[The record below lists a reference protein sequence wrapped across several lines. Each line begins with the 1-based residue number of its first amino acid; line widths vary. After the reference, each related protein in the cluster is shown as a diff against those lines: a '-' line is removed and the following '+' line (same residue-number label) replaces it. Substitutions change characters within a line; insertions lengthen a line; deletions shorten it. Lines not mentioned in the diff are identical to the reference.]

1 MVPGAA
7 EGGTID
13 VLLRHLGVREMCD
26 FIESDA
32 LYRVVIDDDV
42 LDAPF
47 GAEAFIESH
56 VRPFPHEEKGIRGF
70 FGLCE
75 QFLAE
80 AHQVPVQLSPKELGQ
95 AVERFPTLF
104 GHRMSTLG
112 DVLDSFIDDP
122 RCKAFCSAGWPYMG
136 LPPSQLSFEL
146 FARFL
151 FTQMHGLYHCKGGFQ
166 NLVKAFT
173 TAIERGGGRIVTGSA
188 VERIL
193 IRDGRTEGVVLAGGQ
208 ELRAPVVISNAD
220 AKHTFE
226 DLVGLEHLPK
236 AYNRRLRSLKGSMS
250 MFVVYAATTLDIAAA
265 GGAHETFIYET
276 DDHDRSFAGFSQGLA
291 PATVVVV
298 PTMLDPTLGPPGE
311 HLVTS
316 TALAPYEG
324 PEPWAELKPKLE
336 EKYLDLIERL
346 YPGFRAG
353 LTFSASATPLTLER
367 YTGNHRGAEGGD
379 EVDARRGRGEMAGHG
394 LRGAH
399 AQPVGVR
406 PEQLPDGHG
415 LAGVVARR
423 GGPVG
428 GDVVD
433 APGAEPRLGQ
443 RVPHRRDGTSAVRRG
458 VGDPVRVER
467 RSVAGE
473 LAVDPGAAGHRTVPV
488 LQYGDHRALAE
499 DEAGPVGVEGT
510 GRALG
515 LVVPA
520 VGDGAE
526 QREAEHVHPGRQR
539 RSRRPASGRTHP
551 PVSAGTPR
559 RWRARRRRRRC

>member
-1 MVPGAA
+1 MPMKEPPIAEADYADVDYDVIVVGSGLGGLAAAACLAKAGRRVLVAERAAGIGGYAHAFRAGERYYDPAIHVVPGAA

-26 FIESDA
+26 FVESDA

-56 VRPFPHEEKGIRGF
+56 VRLFPHEEEGIRGF

-112 DVLDSFIDDP
+112 DVLDSYISDP

-166 NLVKAFT
+166 HLVKAFT
-173 TAIERGGGRIVTGSA
+173 TAIERDGGKIITNSA
-188 VERIL
+188 VERIV

-226 DLVGLEHLPK
+226 ELVGLDHLPK

-265 GGAHETFIYET
+265 GGAHETFIYES
-276 DDHDRSFAGFSQGLA
+276 DDHDRNFAGFSEGRA

-324 PEPWAELKPKLE
+324 PKPWAELKPKLE

-346 YPGFRAG
+346 YPGFREG
-353 LTFSASATPLTLER
+353 LTFVSSATPLTLER
-367 YTGNHRGAEGGD
+367 YTGNHRGAAYGWENTPAQAGSKRLTYRTPIEGLYLS
-379 EVDARRGRGEMAGHG
+379 GHWAQAASA
-394 LRGAH
+394 LRVIVSGSH
-399 AQPVGVR
+399 TAQEILRADGVTDVG
-406 PEQLPDGHG
+406 PEL
-415 LAGVVARR
+415 
-423 GGPVG
+423 
-428 GDVVD
+428 
-433 APGAEPRLGQ
+433 
-443 RVPHRRDGTSAVRRG
+443 
-458 VGDPVRVER
+458 
-467 RSVAGE
+467 
-473 LAVDPGAAGHRTVPV
+473 
-488 LQYGDHRALAE
+488 
-499 DEAGPVGVEGT
+499 
-510 GRALG
+510 
-515 LVVPA
+515 
-520 VGDGAE
+520 
-526 QREAEHVHPGRQR
+526 
-539 RSRRPASGRTHP
+539 
-551 PVSAGTPR
+551 
-559 RWRARRRRRRC
+559 